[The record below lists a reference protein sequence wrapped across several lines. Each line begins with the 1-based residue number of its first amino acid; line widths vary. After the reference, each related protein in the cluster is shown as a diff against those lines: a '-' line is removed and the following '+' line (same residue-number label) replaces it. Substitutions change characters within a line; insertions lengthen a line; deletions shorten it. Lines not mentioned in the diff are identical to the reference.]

1 MRFYLTDHKLK
12 MIKMCTWQR
21 VIRSLSKRSVLPHW
35 NIFATHPEE
44 KFTRWREIR
53 ILTGNLRETFGSEV
67 RLDYITQTEKYI
79 GSTKTLLLEKKQIT
93 LLLSF
98 LLSPFKCLNVPIQNK
113 ARIRHSVLGCTSLR
127 YFAKKVYQRILHAYA
142 FRRVV

>member
-1 MRFYLTDHKLK
+1 MINSIHILFVFGMLSSCLPQIK
-12 MIKMCTWQR
+12 MIKTCVERR
-21 VIRSLSKRSVLPHW
+21 VMRSVSKRTILPHW

-44 KFTRWREIR
+44 KFTRRREIR

-67 RLDYITQTEKYI
+67 RLGYITQTEKYT

-98 LLSPFKCLNVPIQNK
+98 LLSPFKCLDVPIQNK
-113 ARIRHSVLGCTSLR
+113 TRIRYSVLRCAALR
-127 YFAKKVYQRILHAYA
+127 
-142 FRRVV
+142 